1 MKTPY
6 EILEKD
12 GRPTGLGVLAW
23 MVVAILT
30 FTLAYTFP
38 WAAPLV
44 AVYLFALVQIAH
56 APRWRLAFYPALGAG
71 MVISAVNL
79 TIFWKLFSFGAV
91 ALWFVLA
98 LWLGLFA
105 VFARLTLNR
114 FGRTGWL
121 FLPIV
126 WMGFEYFRSELYPLK
141 FSWVN
146 PGFAFAWLPNVGL
159 YGTGV
164 YGCGLLLMAGASL
177 AGIFWARSKLKA
189 SVILVG
195 FTSALILFPVL
206 FPPTPGT
213 KVFPKVQVS
222 GIQLEFP
229 TENEVL
235 VRLTEL
241 MRTRPKTEL
250 VVLSEYVFD
259 GPIPQRILDW
269 CRKHEVYLI
278 AGGKEPASSA
288 NFYNTAYVVS
298 PAGEVV
304 FRQVKCVPIQ
314 FFKDGLPA
322 ERQQV
327 WNSPWG
333 KLGICICYD
342 LSYSRVT
349 DELIRQG
356 AQALIVPTMDVADW
370 GERQHLLHARVAPTR
385 AAEYGVPVFRLASSG
400 ISQFVDAQG
409 KVRASAP
416 FDGSGAILN
425 AALPMGP
432 AGVLPID
439 RFVVPLALGVTI
451 LLLGFFWLDA
461 MRRAWNWL
469 RRPRQE
475 STPNQ
480 MGYTTT

>member
-1 MKTPY
+1 M
-6 EILEKD
+6 
-12 GRPTGLGVLAW
+12 AW
-23 MVVAILT
+23 MAVAIVA

-38 WAAPLV
+38 AAAPLV
-44 AVYLFALVQIAH
+44 AVYLFALVQISR

-71 MVISAVNL
+71 LAISAINL
-79 TIFWKLFSFGAV
+79 TFFWKLFSFGAM

-114 FGRTGWL
+114 FGRVGWL
-121 FLPIV
+121 LVPLV

-164 YGCGLLLMAGASL
+164 YGCGLLLMAGAVL
-177 AGIFWARSKLKA
+177 AAMFWNRSKLRSA
-189 SVILVG
+189 AILVG
-195 FTSALILFPVL
+195 FTAALILFPVL

-213 KVFPKVQVS
+213 KVFPKVQMS
-222 GIQLEFP
+222 GLQMEFP
-229 TENEVL
+229 AENEVL

-250 VVLSEYVFD
+250 VILSEYVFD
-259 GPIPQRILDW
+259 GPVPPRVLNW
-269 CRKHEVYLI
+269 CRKYKVYLV
-278 AGGKEPASSA
+278 AGGKDPAPGG

-298 PAGEVV
+298 PEGEVV

-385 AAEYGVPVFRLASSG
+385 AAEYGIPVFRLASSG

-416 FDGSGAILN
+416 FDASGAVLN
-425 AALPMGP
+425 AAVPMGP

-439 RFVVPLALGVTI
+439 RFLVPVALGITI
-451 LLLGFFWLDA
+451 VLLGFFLLGA
-461 MRRAWNWL
+461 LGQSWNWPQ
-469 RRPRQE
+469 RRPQE
-475 STPNQ
+475 GSTPNQ
-480 MGYTTT
+480 MGHTTNLEKQTA